1 MCDVHDVQEALV
13 TMVAKIYMGLRVSR
27 CILVANVKNKF
38 HQRTQTASIHLT
50 PVYNISNV
58 QLSTS

>member
-27 CILVANVKNKF
+27 CILVASVKNKF
-38 HQRTQTASIHLT
+38 HQRTQTASIHLS
-50 PVYNISNV
+50 PWI
-58 QLSTS
+58 